1 MLKGLKESENQNH
14 NIIVT
19 NEYKEEINYK
29 TPYEQTIEFKK
40 IKEYLRGQNKL
51 VYVTDTIKR
60 LFKINVV
67 NNLNYFKV
75 ISKENSI
82 GYGGK
87 RVIIYLRLSVEDL
100 AKEDGNVSKSIV
112 NQLLLLLQYCQKY
125 ELEIVAIFY
134 EEDLSG
140 SDECREEWNKSLA
153 FCEYGHTD
161 VYLCKAQARFARSM
175 EFVEKYLHKK
185 FIEWSVRFISLVDGV
200 DTDNKSSKK
209 TSQITAM
216 SDEWK
221 LEEQSI
227 NTRKTL
233 QGKNRAGQWTAAFA
247 PFGYKKDPADKYHL
261 IIDEPAAKTVR
272 IIYDMYANGK
282 SYNQICI
289 YLNENKIPTPSR
301 YRKLQKSNYYCRFSP
316 NGSEFWCVQ
325 SVKKILMDE
334 VYDGILIQ
342 HRTEKLAYNIK
353 KTRKVPRAEQI
364 IVACTHEPIIKPEI
378 SKIVRA
384 KFSAKKKK
392 LELDNAKKEARN
404 LIVIVESAL
413 NEYKKI
419 AKDKQLE
426 IASLIETLKD
436 SYLSEDAK
444 TITSNYNKLRNCVM
458 SANNG
463 LNKKIMEKTDALRI
477 EKTRA
482 RACKDGKI
490 HIFSQKVV
498 CQCCGRTFAKRHYNY
513 KGKENCSEKDYL
525 YCKTKKSSHGYTC
538 ENNRSIKFNE
548 LYEVVLNELNNQID
562 KYYDLKTLKE
572 NYCEKEMYSDLKRD
586 IESLKSE
593 KQKLEQKI
601 KSNNEKFV
609 ILYEDKASSVISA
622 DEFMFLKQKYK
633 NDNDNYNIRIK
644 KIEAEIIDLQDKFD
658 RKKTEVNIFEKYKHL
673 DQLDKITVD
682 TFISKIVIGKVDEK
696 THQRDIKII
705 WNYAI

>member
-1 MLKGLKESENQNH
+1 MLKNLKESENQNH

-19 NEYKEEINYK
+19 NEYKDK
-29 TPYEQTIEFKK
+29 TETIYEQTIEFKK
-40 IKEYLRGQNKL
+40 VKEYLKGQDKL
-51 VYVTDTIKR
+51 IYVTDTIKN

-67 NNLNYFKV
+67 NNLNYFKPF
-75 ISKENSI
+75 SKENGV

-100 AKEDGNVSKSIV
+100 EKQDGNVSKSIV

-125 ELEIVAIFY
+125 DLNIVAIFY

-140 SDECREEWNKSLA
+140 SDECREEWNKSLT
-153 FCEYGHTD
+153 FCELGHTD

-200 DTDNKSSKK
+200 DTNNKSSKK

-216 SDEWK
+216 ADEWK

-247 PFGYKKDPADKYHL
+247 PFGYKKDPMDKYHL
-261 IIDEPAAKTVR
+261 IVDEPAAKTVR

-289 YLNENKIPTPSR
+289 YLNEHKIPTPSR
-301 YRKLQKSNYYCRFSP
+301 YRKIQGSNFYCRFNP
-316 NGSEFWCVQ
+316 NGSEYWCVQ

-353 KTRKVPRAEQI
+353 KKRKVPRNEQI
-364 IVACTHEPIIKPEI
+364 IVACTHEPIIKSEI
-378 SKIVRA
+378 SKIVRT
-384 KFSAKKKK
+384 KFSDKKKK
-392 LELDNAKKEARN
+392 VELENVKREARN
-404 LIVIVESAL
+404 LILVVENSL
-413 NEYKKI
+413 NEYKKVS
-419 AKDKQLE
+419 KDKHLE
-426 IASLIETLKD
+426 ILSLIDMLKD
-436 SYLSEDAK
+436 SYLSENVE
-444 TITSNYNKLRNCVM
+444 TIATNYNKLRNCVL
-458 SANNG
+458 SSSEG

-482 RACKDGKI
+482 RASKDGTV
-490 HIFSQKVV
+490 HIFSQKIV
-498 CQCCGRTFAKRHYNY
+498 CQCCGRTFAKRHYDY
-513 KGKENCSEKDYL
+513 KCKESLAEKDYL

-538 ENNRSIKFNE
+538 ENNRSIKFME
-548 LYEVVLNELNNQID
+548 LYNIILNELNKQID

-572 NYCEKEMYSDLKRD
+572 NYCEKEIYSELKRD
-586 IESLKSE
+586 VESLKTE

-609 ILYEDKASSVISA
+609 ILYEDKANGIISS
-622 DEFMFLKQKYK
+622 DEFIFLKNKYQS
-633 NDNDNYNIRIK
+633 DNNNYKIRIS
-644 KIEAEIIDLQDKFD
+644 KIEKEISNLQNNFDK
-658 RKKTEVNIFEKYKHL
+658 KKNQMNVFEKYKHL
-673 DQLDKITVD
+673 DKLDKVTVD
-682 TFISKIVIGKVDEK
+682 TFISKIIIGKVDEK
-696 THQRDIKII
+696 SNQRDVKII